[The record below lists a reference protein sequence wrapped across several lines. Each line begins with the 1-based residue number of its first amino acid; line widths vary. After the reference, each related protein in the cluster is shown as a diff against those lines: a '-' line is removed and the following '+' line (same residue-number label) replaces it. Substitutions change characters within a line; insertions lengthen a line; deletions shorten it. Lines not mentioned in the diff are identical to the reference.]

1 MSGVTHFT
9 RRGAIVAYPQG
20 AGLASPARGVAASGV
35 LLVAGTV
42 PDPQMRSSEK
52 AHFFKN
58 VSLAGGALLAFVVV
72 QELGAGLEYALGD
85 PLF

>member
-1 MSGVTHFT
+1 VLVGLGVWADL
-9 RRGAIVAYPQG
+9 GALLL
-20 AGLASPARGVAASGV
+20 AGFVLVAAPV
-35 LLVAGTV
+35 FRDYWAV
-42 PDPQMRSSEK
+42 PDPQMRSSEQ